1 MIHINTVMMGSCTA
15 DTSLEPTILSPLV
28 ISCDLFVLS
37 GEFKVL
43 KLMSTFLEVA
53 IPETSHVLF
62 LCKDCWQFVRNW
74 IHLAD
79 LI

>member
-53 IPETSHVLF
+53 IPET
-62 LCKDCWQFVRNW
+62 
-74 IHLAD
+74 
-79 LI
+79 